1 MSANP
6 EFLLRLAA
14 VAALLGLS
22 AFFAGSEAA
31 LFSLGRFRVQ
41 NWEEKYQEPARWI
54 HELLLNPRRLI
65 ATVLI
70 GNEFSNYGISIMIA
84 ALYTKILLESGQAS
98 AWLPARH
105 QATWVSLLSIA
116 TSALAI
122 TLVAEILPKTLGV
135 KFSAGWARRAAWPLH
150 AFSHAVFP
158 LRRALRWTSD
168 LILRGLGVDSKD
180 AAAGIGDEELVG
192 LVEMGE
198 DEGVLE
204 AQEATLLHNLFEFG
218 DLHAAEVMAPR
229 RDIFCLSE
237 ALPFPE
243 IIRQVRKAGFSRVP
257 IYRRDP
263 DDIIGILTVK
273 DLLKAAGPEGAA
285 PVPPL
290 ERLLRPAFYIP
301 RTKPIDELL
310 VEFQNRRVHL
320 ALVVDEFGAIVGLVT
335 IEDILEEIFGKSG
348 RVTKD
353 QEFEA
358 LPSGNML
365 ISGRLEVREFNSRM
379 VAELPAEG
387 IQTIGGFLLH
397 RFGRM
402 PAPGESL
409 QEDGFR
415 FTVQE
420 VRAATIHR
428 IEVSRIYGGREK
440 PG

>member
-1 MSANP
+1 MSA
-6 EFLLRLAA
+6 EMELLLRLAA
-14 VAALLGLS
+14 VAALLLVS
-22 AFFAGSEAA
+22 AFFSGSETA

-41 NWEEKYQEPARWI
+41 HWEEKYQAQARWI
-54 HELLLNPRRLI
+54 HELLLQPRRLI

-70 GNEFSNYGISIMIA
+70 GNEFANYSISIIVA
-84 ALYTKILLESGQAS
+84 AIYTETLLESNPRP

-105 QATWVSLLSIA
+105 PATWVSLLSII
-116 TSALAI
+116 TSAFLI
-122 TLVAEILPKTLGV
+122 MLGGEILPKTLGV
-135 KFSAGWARRAAWPLH
+135 KFSAGWARRAAGPLH
-150 AFSHAVFP
+150 AFSHAIFP
-158 LRRALRWTSD
+158 LRRVLRFASD
-168 LILRGLGVDSKD
+168 LILRGLGVDAKD
-180 AAAGIGDEELVG
+180 TAAGIADEELLG

-204 AQEATLLHNLFEFG
+204 AEEATLLHNLFEFG
-218 DLHAAEVMAPR
+218 DLHAAEVMTPR
-229 RDIFCLSE
+229 RDIFCLSDS
-237 ALPFPE
+237 LPLSE
-243 IIRQVRKAGFSRVP
+243 LIREIRQRGFSRVP
-257 IYRRDP
+257 VFRQDP
-263 DDIIGILTVK
+263 DNIIGILTVK
-273 DLLKAAGPEGAA
+273 DLLKAASPESPEA
-285 PVPPL
+285 VPPL
-290 ERLLRPAFYIP
+290 ERLLRPAFFIP

-379 VAELPAEG
+379 VAELEAEG
-387 IQTIGGFLLH
+387 IQTMGGFLLH
-397 RFGRM
+397 RLGRM

-409 QEDGFR
+409 VEDGFR

-420 VRAATIHR
+420 VRGAAIHR
-428 IEVSRIYGGREK
+428 IEVSRVYGGRESAA
-440 PG
+440 

>member
-1 MSANP
+1 MNP
-6 EFLLRLAA
+6 DFELLLRLLT
-14 VAALLGLS
+14 VAALLSLS
-22 AFFAGSEAA
+22 AFFSGSEAA
-31 LFSLGRFRVQ
+31 LFSLGRFRIQ
-41 NWEEKYQEPARWI
+41 HWEEKHQAPARWI
-54 HELLLNPRRLI
+54 HELLHQPRRLI

-70 GNEFSNYGISIMIA
+70 GNEFANYGISIMIA
-84 ALYTKILLESGQAS
+84 AIYTKTLLESGPAPS
-98 AWLPARH
+98 WLPARH
-105 QATWVSLLSIA
+105 QASWVSLLSIV
-116 TSALAI
+116 TSALVIMLA
-122 TLVAEILPKTLGV
+122 AEILPKTLGV
-135 KFSAGWARRAAWPLH
+135 KFSAGWARRVAWPLH
-150 AFSHAVFP
+150 AFSHAIFP
-158 LRRALRWTSD
+158 LRRGLRWASD
-168 LILRGLGVDSKD
+168 LILRGLGVDAQD
-180 AAAGIGDEELVG
+180 TTAGIGDEDLLG

-198 DEGVLE
+198 DEGVLQ

-218 DLHAAEVMAPR
+218 DLHAVEVMTPR
-229 RDIFCLSE
+229 RDLFCLSE

-257 IYRRDP
+257 IYRQDP
-263 DDIIGILTVK
+263 DNIIGILTVK
-273 DLLKAAGPEGAA
+273 DLLKAASPESAA
-285 PVPPL
+285 PVPAL

-301 RTKPIDELL
+301 RTKPMDELL

-348 RVTKD
+348 RLPKD

-379 VAELPAEG
+379 VSELEAEG
-387 IQTIGGFLLH
+387 IQTIGGLLLH

-409 QEDGFR
+409 VEDGFR

-420 VRAATIHR
+420 VRAAAIHR

>member
-1 MSANP
+1 MNIALEP
-6 EFLLRLAA
+6 LLRLAA

-22 AFFAGSEAA
+22 AFFSGSEAA

-41 NWEEKYQEPARWI
+41 SWEEKYQTQARRVQ
-54 HELLLNPRRLI
+54 ELLFQPRRLI

-84 ALYTKILLESGQAS
+84 AVYTETLLESGRAPRF
-98 AWLPARH
+98 LPATH
-105 QATWVSLLSIA
+105 QATWVSLLSIV
-116 TSALAI
+116 TSALVI
-122 TLVAEILPKTLGV
+122 VLGAEILPKTLGV

-150 AFSHAVFP
+150 AFSHAIFP
-158 LRRALRWTSD
+158 LRRGLRWASD
-168 LILRGLGVDSKD
+168 LILRGLGVDAKD
-180 AAAGIGDEELVG
+180 SAAGIADEELWG

-204 AQEATLLHNLFEFG
+204 AAEATLLHNLFEFG
-218 DLHAAEVMAPR
+218 DLHAAEVMTPR
-229 RDIFCLSE
+229 REIFCRPE
-237 ALPFPE
+237 TLPFPE

-257 IYRRDP
+257 IYRQDP

-273 DLLKAAGPEGAA
+273 DLLKAAGPEST
-285 PVPPL
+285 PPLPAL

-301 RTKPIDELL
+301 GTKPIDELL

-365 ISGRLEVREFNSRM
+365 ISGRLDVREFNSRM
-379 VAELPAEG
+379 VAELQAEG

-409 QEDGFR
+409 VEDGFR

-420 VRAATIHR
+420 VRGAAIAR
-428 IEVSRIYGGREK
+428 LEVSRIYGGREK
-440 PG
+440 PA